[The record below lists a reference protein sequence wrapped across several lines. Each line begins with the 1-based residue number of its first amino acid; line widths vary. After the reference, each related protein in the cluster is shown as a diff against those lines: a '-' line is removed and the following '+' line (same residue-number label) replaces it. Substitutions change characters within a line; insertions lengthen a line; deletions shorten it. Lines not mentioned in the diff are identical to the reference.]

1 MVNYH
6 TELVNTLKTILP
18 THYELNIKGKS
29 VPCISYMENNN
40 AVIVQ
45 SNVKGYSDISYTIKV
60 WADDIG
66 TALANAQKID
76 NALRPLGW
84 KRTSTG
90 ELTDYQTGR
99 VQKIMNYEATAS
111 EMF

>member
-1 MVNYH
+1 MVDYH

-29 VPCISYMENNN
+29 VPCISYMETNN
-40 AVIVQ
+40 AVIAQ
-45 SNVKGYSDISYTIKV
+45 SNTQGYSDISYTIKV
-60 WADDIG
+60 WADDIR
-66 TALANAQKID
+66 TAQAYAQQID
-76 NALRPLGW
+76 KAMRPLGW
-84 KRTSTG
+84 FRTSTG
-90 ELTDYQTGR
+90 ELADYQTGR

>member
-18 THYELNIKGKS
+18 THYELYLKNQA

-45 SNVKGYSDISYTIKV
+45 SSAQGYSDISYTIKV

-66 TALANAQKID
+66 TALEYAQQID
-76 NALRPLGW
+76 KALRPLGW

-90 ELTDYQTGR
+90 ELFGAGR

>member
-29 VPCISYMENNN
+29 VPCISYMETNN
-40 AVIVQ
+40 AVIAQ
-45 SNVKGYSDISYTIKV
+45 SRTQGYSDISYTIKV

-66 TALANAQKID
+66 TAQTYAQQID

-84 KRTSTG
+84 FRTSTG
-90 ELTDYQTGR
+90 ELADYQTGR